1 MDQNR
6 STRRSQTSAEAA
18 FSLFNLRFASLS
30 IFQIVAEP
38 PRGAF
43 TIASTSM
50 VKFLQKILDYH
61 QNLIIASLVHMPSL
75 HRIFLVEVTTVMWS
89 ETVRPSV
96 LRQDRSETKKSVL
109 VLQVWCC
116 VVKHGL
122 ATLVVVMILKDA
134 ANFQVPFM
142 VSLFCAWNIT
152 TVEINSGVHLLKS

>member
-18 FSLFNLRFASLS
+18 FSLFNLRSASLS

-50 VKFLQKILDYH
+50 VKFLQKILDYY

-96 LRQDRSETKKSVL
+96 LRPKKSVL
-109 VLQVWCC
+109 VLQVWRC

>member
-1 MDQNR
+1 
-6 STRRSQTSAEAA
+6 
-18 FSLFNLRFASLS
+18 
-30 IFQIVAEP
+30 
-38 PRGAF
+38 
-43 TIASTSM
+43 
-50 VKFLQKILDYH
+50 
-61 QNLIIASLVHMPSL
+61 
-75 HRIFLVEVTTVMWS
+75 MWS

-122 ATLVVVMILKDA
+122 ATLVVVMMLKDA